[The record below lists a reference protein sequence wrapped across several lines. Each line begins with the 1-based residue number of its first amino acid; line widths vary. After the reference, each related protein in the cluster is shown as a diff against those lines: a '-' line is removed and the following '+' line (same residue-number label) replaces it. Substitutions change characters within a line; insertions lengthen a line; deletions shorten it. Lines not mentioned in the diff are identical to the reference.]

1 MLRWHAM
8 NPRSC
13 HGSSAAQ
20 RRAIHMYESKNEPL
34 LAGNHFTLR
43 VLRHLG
49 LAAIIVGI
57 TLTVGVAGHLWLE
70 PIHWHDAILNIS
82 LILAG
87 IGPFIM
93 PATVSGKL
101 FFALYSILVGLV
113 FVGTLGLVLAPL
125 AHRLIHKFHLDGD
138 ND

>member
-1 MLRWHAM
+1 
-8 NPRSC
+8 
-13 HGSSAAQ
+13 
-20 RRAIHMYESKNEPL
+20 MYESKNTPL
-34 LAGNHFTLR
+34 LPGRHFTLR
-43 VLRHLG
+43 LLRHVG

-57 TLTVGVAGHLWLE
+57 TLSVGVLGHLWLE

-93 PATVSGKL
+93 PATVAGKL

-113 FVGTLGLVLAPL
+113 FVATLGLVLAPL
-125 AHRLIHKFHLDGD
+125 AHRLIHKFHLDSESD
-138 ND
+138 